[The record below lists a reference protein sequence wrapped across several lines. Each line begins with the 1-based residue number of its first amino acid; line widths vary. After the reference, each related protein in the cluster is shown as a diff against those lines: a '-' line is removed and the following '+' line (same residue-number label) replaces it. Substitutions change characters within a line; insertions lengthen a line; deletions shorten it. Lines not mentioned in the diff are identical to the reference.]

1 MGKLFGTDGIR
12 GIVNKELTCDLTFK
26 VGIEA
31 TRVLTCKNNK
41 HPKILIAKDSRIS
54 SDMLESALCAGICS
68 IGGEAILLGVVPT
81 PAVAFLVKKYNADA
95 GIMISA
101 SHNSFEFNGI
111 KIFSKDGYKLSD
123 ELENLIESRILGN
136 SLEMEDL
143 ALGSEIGKVTKCNN
157 ASQDYINHLRDAVK
171 IQKSKLKILID
182 CANGAAS
189 YTAKELFK
197 NLNAD
202 IIFNSPNGINI
213 NKDCGSTSIEK
224 LSSQVVEKGYD
235 IGIAFDGD
243 ADRCQAVDECG
254 NIIDGDTI
262 LGICALDMKSNESL
276 SSSTLVG
283 TIMSNMGLKK
293 FCQENNIHFI
303 ETKVGDRYV
312 LEEMVKGSYS
322 LGGEQSGHIIFGNHS
337 TTGDGQ
343 LTALNLLK
351 ILINSGKKASEL
363 NNMIKKFPQKSENIL
378 INLNQ
383 KGMLKSNGY
392 LLEYFDSLKE
402 NIGDEGRIV
411 VRESGTEP
419 KIRIMVEHKDEKKLN
434 EIINELSRVI
444 RESFKKTIEKEI
456 KVL

>member
-31 TRVLTCKNNK
+31 ARVLTGKSSK
-41 HPKILIAKDSRIS
+41 RPKILIGKDSRIS
-54 SDMLESALCAGICS
+54 SDMLEAALCAGICS

-123 ELENLIESRILGN
+123 ELENLIESRIIEN
-136 SLEMEDL
+136 SLEIKDL
-143 ALGSEIGKVTKCNN
+143 PIGSGIGKVIKYNN
-157 ASQDYINHLRDAVK
+157 AVQDYVNHLLNAVK
-171 IQKSKLKILID
+171 IPKSKLKILVD

-202 IIFNSPNGINI
+202 IIFSSPNGVNI
-213 NKDCGSTSIEK
+213 NEDCGSTNIEK
-224 LSSQVVEKGYD
+224 LSYQVVEKGYD
-235 IGIAFDGD
+235 MGIAFDGD
-243 ADRCQAVDECG
+243 ADRCQAVDEIG
-254 NIIDGDTI
+254 NVIDGDAI
-262 LGICALDMKSNESL
+262 LGICALDMKANDNL
-276 SSSTLVG
+276 SKSTLVG

-293 FCQENNIHFI
+293 FCKVNNINFI

-312 LEEMVKGSYS
+312 LEEMIKGAYS
-322 LGGEQSGHIIFGNHS
+322 LGGEQSGHIIFGKHS

-343 LTALNLLK
+343 LTALKLLE
-351 ILINSGKKASEL
+351 IIINSGKKASEL
-363 NNMIKKFPQKSENIL
+363 NLMINKYPQKSENIL
-378 INLNQ
+378 IDLNQ
-383 KGMLKSNGY
+383 KGMLKSSVF

-402 NIGDEGRIV
+402 TIGEEGRIV

-419 KIRIMVEHKDEKKLN
+419 KIRVMVEHHNKQKLN
-434 EIINELSRVI
+434 EIIKEVCKTI
-444 RESFKKTIEKEI
+444 RENLKNPVEKGV